1 METNIHLLIVELL
14 FEVVEPVV
22 RRVILKIRNES
33 NFI

>member
-1 METNIHLLIVELL
+1 METNIHLLVVELL